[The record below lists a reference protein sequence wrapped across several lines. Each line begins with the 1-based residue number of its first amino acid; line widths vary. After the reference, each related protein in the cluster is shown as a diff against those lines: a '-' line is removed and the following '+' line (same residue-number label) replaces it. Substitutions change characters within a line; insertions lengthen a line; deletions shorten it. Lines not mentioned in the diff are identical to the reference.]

1 MPGLWL
7 ASIFF
12 FAVNCWILGVVVAD
26 IGSNAVIID
35 KTVPVKEAQ

>member
-12 FAVNCWILGVVVAD
+12 FAINCWILGVVVAD
-26 IGSNAVIID
+26 IGSNADVSN